1 MHLRWLDPYLAGRS
15 LNEINRD
22 CLTSLVQTK
31 LEHEVSPGT
40 VNRMLA
46 LIRSILRKA
55 ALEWDWLDKVPKFR
69 LLPEPNRRIRWLTPE
84 EAQRLLAEL
93 PDHLAAMAR
102 FSLETGLRQAN
113 VTGLQWSQVDL
124 TRRCAW
130 IHPDQAKARRAIAV
144 PLSKEAVLIIREQV
158 GKH

>member
-1 MHLRWLDPYLAGRS
+1 
-15 LNEINRD
+15 
-22 CLTSLVQTK
+22 
-31 LEHEVSPGT
+31 
-40 VNRMLA
+40 MLA

-69 LLPEPNRRIRWLTPE
+69 LLPEPNRRIRWLTPVE
-84 EAQRLLAEL
+84 VQRLLAEL
-93 PDHLAAMAR
+93 PDHLQAMVS

-113 VTGLQWSQVDL
+113 VTGLQWSQVDV

-144 PLSKEAVLIIREQV
+144 PLSQAAVVIIRDPDGQALDLCVYLPGQAGDPSEHQSLAASV
-158 GKH
+158 TAGGHQGFPLA